1 MKKKFLLP
9 ILSVCMVVALVSV
22 GFAAWL
28 ITGHH
33 TEDAQGQFVTYN
45 VSNEYFK
52 VTVTPTGAGA
62 NENKIVFGKPA
73 TATVNHTTDWFQ
85 FDNDVGNASL
95 SVAFTITI
103 DADVDF
109 VADSFTPATVLGSN
123 KIKLKLTETPKTP
136 AASTTYNKFDTAKG
150 AGYVTAPTFKIND
163 DTDNA
168 TVIDSATA
176 TMATGYTIELS
187 ASNFEIGADNNATAT
202 VTVTF
207 DWGTAFNGQNPFT
220 YYNGL
225 TGGANGTNGE
235 STNRAVAQTA
245 MEALHA
251 LNETIYHVI
260 LSVEA

>member
-33 TEDAQGQFVTYN
+33 TEDAQGQFVTYD

-73 TATVNHTTDWFQ
+73 TATVNPTTNWFQ
-85 FDNDVGNASL
+85 FDSDVGNASL
-95 SVAFTITI
+95 SVTFTITI

-109 VADSFTPATVLGSN
+109 VADSFTPATVLRSN

-136 AASTTYNKFDTAKG
+136 AASTDYNKFDTAKG
-150 AGYVTAPTFKIND
+150 SNYVTAPTFKIND
-163 DTDNA
+163 ADTNA
-168 TVIDSATA
+168 TVTGA
-176 TMATGYTIELS
+176 TMADGYTIELQ
-187 ASNFEIGADNNATAT
+187 ANDFAIGVDKNATAT
-202 VTVTF
+202 VAVTF
-207 DWGTAFNGQNPFT
+207 AWGSAFGSQNPYV

-225 TGGANGTNGE
+225 AGGAND
-235 STNRAVAQTA
+235 TNRQAAQTA
-245 MEALHA
+245 MHA
-251 LNETIYHVI
+251 LYGLNNTTYYVI
-260 LSVEA
+260 PSVEA